1 MTRFTPRF
9 VDQLTEAFNVVL
21 PLTLPADTALRVFF
35 RNNQQLGQRE
45 RATIAEAVYASLRR
59 KRLLDTLLGAATPRQ
74 YALGALVKLRGVSVR
89 ELEPALRA
97 QDVAFLKELKARS
110 DPPPSIELETEF
122 PDWLIAKLRATW
134 PDAEIIE
141 LARAL
146 QQPAPLDLRVNSLLA
161 TREEVL
167 REFAAT
173 GIEAEATPYSP
184 FGVRLKTKPAIN
196 KHPLY
201 LSGKVEV
208 QDEGSQLLALLVAPK
223 RGETVVDFCA
233 GAGGKT
239 LMLGALMRSQGQIFA
254 LDVDAKR
261 LQQLH
266 PRLARSQLTNVQP
279 MHIDSERDAKL
290 KRLRGKADRVLID
303 APCSGL
309 GTLRRNPDM
318 KWRQRPE
325 DIEELK
331 AKQAAILESA
341 AALVRPGGRLVYATC
356 SFLAEENE
364 DIVRAWQ
371 AKNPQFRPIPA
382 GDILSHLESIRL
394 TDVYLRVFPTT
405 HETDGFFAAAYERSG
420 ESP

>member
-1 MTRFTPRF
+1 MRFTPRF

-21 PLTLPADTALRVFF
+21 PLTLPSDTALRVFF
-35 RNNQQLGQRE
+35 RNHPQLGPRE
-45 RATIAEAVYASLRR
+45 RSVIAEAVFACLRR
-59 KRLLDTLLGAATPRQ
+59 KRLMDTLLGEATPRQ
-74 YALGALVKLRGVSVR
+74 YALGALAKLRGVSVR

-97 QDVAFLKELKARS
+97 QDVEFLKQLKARG
-110 DPPPSIELETEF
+110 DPPDSLELETEF
-122 PDWLIAKLRATW
+122 PDWLIAKLHAAAW
-134 PDAEIIE
+134 PDAEIIR

-167 REFAAT
+167 ETLAAD
-173 GIEAEATPYSP
+173 GIAAEPTPYSP
-184 FGVRLKTKPAIN
+184 FGVRLKNKPAIN
-196 KHPLY
+196 KHALY

-223 RGETVVDFCA
+223 RGDTVVDFCA

-254 LDVDAKR
+254 LDVDANR

-266 PRLARSQLTNVQP
+266 PRLKRSQLTNVQP
-279 MHIDSERDAKL
+279 MHIDSEHDAKL
-290 KRLRGKADRVLID
+290 ARLRGKADRVLID

-325 DIEELK
+325 DIEQLK
-331 AKQAAILESA
+331 AKQAAILTA
-341 AALVRPGGRLVYATC
+341 AAELVRPGGRLVYATC

-371 AKNPQFRPIPA
+371 AKQPQFQVIPA
-382 GDILSHLESIRL
+382 GDILPHSDSMRFHDE
-394 TDVYLRVFPTT
+394 YLRVLPTT
-405 HETDGFFAAAYERSG
+405 HGTDGFFAALFRRG
-420 ESP
+420 